1 MVELPNANC
10 TYIKGTL
17 SLPEFYVCLQGCVCV
32 CVCVCMCV
40 YAQICATVAI
50 YSQPPSCKHL
60 LFKFTHLTGIEL
72 LKLFSI

>member
-10 TYIKGTL
+10 TYIKGAL
-17 SLPEFYVCLQGCVCV
+17 SLSEFYVCLQGCVCV
-32 CVCVCMCV
+32 CL
-40 YAQICATVAI
+40 YAQVCATVAI

-60 LFKFTHLTGIEL
+60 LFKFTHLIRIEL

>member
-10 TYIKGTL
+10 TYIRGAL
-17 SLPEFYVCLQGCVCV
+17 SLSEFYVCKALCVCV
-32 CVCVCMCV
+32 FVC
-40 YAQICATVAI
+40 TVAI

-60 LFKFTHLTGIEL
+60 LFKITHLIRIEL